1 MINRGEKKWSPTGKT
16 LYRAGAG
23 QLRGTLINARVGRHP
38 CLRQAG
44 WPHDGAFLGAK
55 GRACTQKCLPP
66 VGRRYSTQAWFLGAG
81 MKAKISFDNWCKF

>member
-1 MINRGEKKWSPTGKT
+1 MINRGEKKWSPTGKA

-44 WPHDGAFLGAK
+44 WPHDGAFLG
-55 GRACTQKCLPP
+55 GQRPCLHAE
-66 VGRRYSTQAWFLGAG
+66 VLAFAECF
-81 MKAKISFDNWCKF
+81 I